1 MLHQN
6 IIQVY
11 SNYDGDAVVVVG
23 IFDQVG
29 KNVSPES
36 IVIPFGE
43 IRAVAFALNKIAD
56 MAEEE
61 LE

>member
-1 MLHQN
+1 MLHQD

-11 SNYDGDAVVVVG
+11 SNDDGDAVVVVG

-29 KNVSPES
+29 KTVSPES
-36 IVIPFGE
+36 IVIPLCE
-43 IRAVAFALNKIAD
+43 IRSVAFALNKIAD
-56 MAEEE
+56 IAEED